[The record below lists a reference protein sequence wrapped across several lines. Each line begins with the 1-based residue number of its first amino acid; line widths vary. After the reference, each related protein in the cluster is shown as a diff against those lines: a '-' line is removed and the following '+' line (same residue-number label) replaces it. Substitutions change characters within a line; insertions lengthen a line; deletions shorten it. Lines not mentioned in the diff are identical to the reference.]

1 MIELIAPCNFGL
13 EALLSREIKKLGYEV
28 TKVEDGRVTFS
39 ADEYGICRASLWLR
53 TAERLMVKMGE
64 FEARSFEELFQNTK
78 KLPWVEW
85 IPKDGEFPVKK
96 ATSLKSALY
105 STPDIQAIV
114 KKAAVESLKQKY
126 RIERFPENG
135 SLYPIT
141 VFINKDRVTVS
152 LDTSG
157 ESLHKRGYREE
168 AGIAPIKE
176 TLAAGMVYITPWKE
190 DRALIDPFCGSGTI
204 LAEAAMIAL
213 NKAPGLNR
221 RFLAEKWGRIPEKLW
236 RDARDEARELE
247 KKDVKLDI
255 QGYDIDEHVLR
266 TARRNAVAA
275 GVSGHIHFQKRD
287 VKELSSKAKY
297 GFIITNPPYG
307 ERLEDRKAVEKTYKE
322 MGKVFLG
329 LDTWSFYIITSHGE
343 FEKHFGRRADKKRK
357 LYNGMIKTDLYQY
370 FGPKPHRSDIGE

>member
-28 TKVEDGRVTFS
+28 TRVEDGRITFS

-78 KLPWVEW
+78 KLPWVDW
-85 IPKDGEFPVKK
+85 IPKDAEFPVKK
-96 ATSLKSALY
+96 ATSLKSTLY

-114 KKAAVESLKQKY
+114 KKAVVESLKQKY

-135 SLYPIT
+135 PLYPIT

-152 LDTSG
+152 IDTSG

-176 TLAAGMVYITPWKE
+176 TLAAGMVYITPWKA
-190 DRALIDPFCGSGTI
+190 DRVLIDPFCGAGTI
-204 LAEAAMIAL
+204 LVEAAMIAL

-236 RDARDEARELE
+236 RDARDEARDLE

-266 TARRNAVAA
+266 TARKNAGTA

-307 ERLEDRKAVEKTYKE
+307 ERLEDRKAVEKIYKE
-322 MGKVFLG
+322 MGKAFFG
-329 LDTWSFYIITSHGE
+329 LDTWSFYIITSHEE
-343 FEKHFGRRADKKRK
+343 FEKHFGRKADKKRK

-370 FGPKPHRSDIGE
+370 FGPKPPRSGISE